1 MILKLYGFKDK
12 RHKSLIKDALKYG
25 SALLMSKR
33 LCDTLEI
40 SVRLNPTLMEKNK
53 SVAEVE
59 WLDTNY
65 RGRQF
70 VIELDAGRSWLMH
83 ILSIMHELVHVKQYA
98 RGEMVQSMKRSYM
111 TKFGSEWI
119 DDDKTDYWDLP
130 WEVEAHG
137 REKGM
142 FLRWMK
148 STSLLSDEEKK
159 EWEEKFLLN

>member
-12 RHKSLIKDALKYG
+12 RHKSLIKDAVVYG
-25 SALLMSKR
+25 ASLLMTKR

-59 WLDTNY
+59 WLDTHY
-65 RGRQF
+65 RAKSF
-70 VIELDAGRSWLMH
+70 NIELDADRSWFMH
-83 ILSIMHELVHVKQYA
+83 VLSIMHEIVHVKQYA
-98 RGEMVQSMKRSYM
+98 KGEMVQSMKYSTL
-111 TKFGSEWI
+111 TKFHSDWI
-119 DDDKTDYWDLP
+119 DDEKTNYYDLP

-142 FLRWMK
+142 FVRWMK
-148 STSLLSDEEKK
+148 QTNLLTPEEKL
-159 EWEEKFLLN
+159 EWEDKFLF